1 MKDFCQSDYDIPSTM
16 YQNSCF
22 SLPLQCL
29 MYTLSRVLYFL
40 HPLSTTFFP
49 VDCSLTDVRLPKV
62 FFSEQPSFFVILK
75 VALRAPTLPPTVNTM
90 PLTSLLFQRICVLV
104 SLSSYPPLWWFVISM
119 ITVIFCCF
127 FHMCLKNN
135 TFWYCWVGE
144 LFHKVKCYSCIPC
157 LCKRSWLTVS
167 S

>member
-1 MKDFCQSDYDIPSTM
+1 MTFPQQCTRIPVFHFLCNVWCTPSQGFCTSCTLCQLHSSLWIVHSQTLDFLKSFSQSSLPFLSYLKLHSEHPPYHPPSTL
-16 YQNSCF
+16 C
-22 SLPLQCL
+22 PLL
-29 MYTLSRVLYFL
+29 LYF
-40 HPLSTTFFP
+40 S
-49 VDCSLTDVRLPKV
+49 
-62 FFSEQPSFFVILK
+62 
-75 VALRAPTLPPTVNTM
+75 
-90 PLTSLLFQRICVLV
+90 QRICVLV